1 MIDGRQ
7 VTDAHMHV
15 PRLSTV
21 TPAWLDWAQQYGKD
35 SPWRTV
41 FDDEGDPVP
50 ARLDALLAAEGVDKA
65 LLFAEY
71 SPLSTG
77 IQPIEDL
84 LPIIEHNP
92 DRFHLVANVNPEV
105 HSRPA
110 VEAARQLAL
119 GAVAVKVHP
128 VHGAF
133 RPDTSQMYD
142 VYDLCAQRNVPV
154 IVHTGPSIF
163 PGSVAEAGDPKL
175 LDKVTADFPDV
186 RFVLAHG
193 GRGRWY
199 DDAATMALTR
209 QNVWLDIAGLP
220 PKRLPQYYA
229 AFDLGELAQTW
240 IFGTDWPG
248 VPGIAV
254 NARAVAALGLPDDIL
269 RGVLSVNA
277 QRVYLRGLA
286 PLGDTA
292 SPAATAISLAL
303 PPGTSAVGRQQPLQQ
318 HDLGVVEFPGKRQP
332 PDMVP
337 GESDGLLRRPQLLP
351 EPDVLL
357 GEPAVLGPRA
367 SQLVLE
373 VGDGF
378 P

>member
-1 MIDGRQ
+1 
-7 VTDAHMHV
+7 
-15 PRLSTV
+15 
-21 TPAWLDWAQQYGKD
+21 
-35 SPWRTV
+35 
-41 FDDEGDPVP
+41 
-50 ARLDALLAAEGVDKA
+50 VDKA

-92 DRFHLVANVNPEV
+92 VRFHLVANVNPAV
-105 HSRPA
+105 HPRPA
-110 VEAARQLAL
+110 AEAARQLAL

-175 LDKVTADFPDV
+175 LDKVTADFPNV
-186 RFVLAHG
+186 LFVLAHG
-193 GRGRWY
+193 GRGSWY

-229 AFDLGELAQTW
+229 AFDLAELARRW

-248 VPGIAV
+248 VPGVAANV
-254 NARAVAALGLPDDIL
+254 RAIAALGLPDDIL
-269 RGVLSVNA
+269 SGVLSGSA
-277 QRVYLRGLA
+277 QRVYLR
-286 PLGDTA
+286 
-292 SPAATAISLAL
+292 AL
-303 PPGTSAVGRQQPLQQ
+303 PPVSRQQPLQQ
-318 HDLGVVEFPGKRQP
+318 HDFRVVEFRGERQP

-337 GESDGLLRRPQLLP
+337 GHGDGLLRRPQLLA

-357 GEPAVLGPRA
+357 G
-367 SQLVLE
+367 
-373 VGDGF
+373 
-378 P
+378 